1 MLPSSTSPLTS
12 WRSRASPSPSG
23 ASGRAPRTSCA
34 AAGAEPRW
42 WCRRES
48 RPPPAPAA
56 GAGGTPSSSRSSGTA
71 ASPATCRRRG
81 PFATSSSSSWH
92 AFRSRPCTGKAPGG
106 TTGAMAIL
114 DDIVRDKREEVRR
127 RRISTPVAALQA
139 RCRERPPGRELDE
152 ALRPSPGR
160 VRLIAEV
167 KKASPSRGVLAA
179 TLDPVATARTYAEHG
194 ANAISVLTDEK
205 YFQGRLEDLEAIR
218 RAVSVPLLRK
228 DFTIDE
234 YQLWEARAAGA
245 DAVLLIVAILDA
257 AQLQDLLQATKG
269 LGLSALV
276 ECHTA
281 PEVEAALAAGT
292 RIIGLNNRDLRTF
305 TTRLETTL
313 ELLPL
318 IPPGP
323 IVVSESGFFTAA
335 DVSRVAQA
343 GAHAVL
349 VGEGLVT
356 ATDVAAKIK
365 ELTLMG
371 AGTGGA
377 VGGSSHPGRAGG
389 EMGGASRPTH
399 S

>member
-1 MLPSSTSPLTS
+1 
-12 WRSRASPSPSG
+12 
-23 ASGRAPRTSCA
+23 
-34 AAGAEPRW
+34 
-42 WCRRES
+42 
-48 RPPPAPAA
+48 
-56 GAGGTPSSSRSSGTA
+56 
-71 ASPATCRRRG
+71 
-81 PFATSSSSSWH
+81 
-92 AFRSRPCTGKAPGG
+92 
-106 TTGAMAIL
+106 MAIL
-114 DDIVRDKREEVRR
+114 DDIVRDKREEVRQR
-127 RRISTPVAALQA
+127 RSATPIALLDA
-139 RCRERPPGRELDE
+139 RCRRQPPARELEE
-152 ALRPSPGR
+152 ALRPVPGR

-179 TLDPVATARTYAEHG
+179 AFDPTALGTLYARHG
-194 ANAISVLTDEK
+194 ADAISVLTDEK
-205 YFQGRLEDLEAIR
+205 YFQGRLDDLEAIR
-218 RAVSVPLLRK
+218 RAVAVPLLRK

-245 DAVLLIVAILDA
+245 DAVLLIVAILEGT
-257 AQLQDLLQATKG
+257 QLQDLAQATKG

-281 PEVEAALAAGT
+281 PEVEVAVSAGA

-335 DVSRVAQA
+335 DVRRVVQA

-356 ATDVAAKIK
+356 AADVGAKIA
-365 ELTLMG
+365 ELTG
-371 AGTGGA
+371 AL
-377 VGGSSHPGRAGG
+377 SHPGRPGGEMGGGASHPGRPGG

-399 S
+399 CS